1 VRPRRRARVGISGF
15 AALDDLGPASLN
27 GSLAGRLAT
36 YATIHLPTADVLA
49 EAEAELL
56 PTFGRPHFTLRLAAA
71 HPQELERLLAALGPP
86 QVNPYH
92 GGSRRRRR

>member
-1 VRPRRRARVGISGF
+1 VWGVSVF

-27 GSLAGRLAT
+27 GILAGRLAT
-36 YATIHLPTADVLA
+36 HATVHLPTAGGALRGAD
-49 EAEAELL
+49 AELL
-56 PTFGRPHFTLRLAAA
+56 PTFGRPHFTIRLVSD
-71 HPQELERLLAALGPP
+71 HPEDLERLLAVLGPP